1 MRIAFFPC
9 EAVWAQRVT
18 RSGGREEEWRMTAG
32 TSWIRKPGRA
42 GVGYVGVLVGVLVA
56 LGAGRTPAPL
66 AAEDAVGPDA
76 VVSAD
81 DEVGRLLERARS
93 ADQALRQVEGIYDD
107 EVAPIA
113 AVLRSYRDDEELTR
127 RIAMSLVREAH
138 RANLE
143 PRVLLSVLLVENPE
157 LEPQARSFVGA
168 VGLMQVMPLH
178 RGQWRACQPDLE
190 SIESNICHGAQI
202 FASYLR
208 QSEGNVDRALLRYN
222 GCVRGTNTP
231 NCHGYPSWVYARAG
245 KVSMMT
251 WLAAAQE
258 HHDEPHVMRH

>member
-1 MRIAFFPC
+1 MSVGMSSI
-9 EAVWAQRVT
+9 
-18 RSGGREEEWRMTAG
+18 RSGARRMPAYG
-32 TSWIRKPGRA
+32 LA
-42 GVGYVGVLVGVLVA
+42 LLLVLMVA
-56 LGAGRTPAPL
+56 GAGRTPEVPVAVAAP
-66 AAEDAVGPDA
+66 EDA
-76 VVSAD
+76 S
-81 DEVGRLLERARS
+81 DEVGLLMQRALS
-93 ADQALRQVEGIYDD
+93 ADQALRQVEGIYAQD
-107 EVAPIA
+107 VAPIE
-113 AVLRSYRDDEELTR
+113 AVLRSYRDEPELTR
-127 RIAMSLVREAH
+127 EIAVALVREAH

-143 PRVLLSVLLVENPE
+143 PRVLLSVLLVENPM

-178 RGQWRACQPDLE
+178 RGNWRKCRADLE

-208 QSEGNVDRALLRYN
+208 QSGGDVDRALLRYN

-251 WLAAAQE
+251 WLASTQSPRQATGAAA
-258 HHDEPHVMRH
+258 P